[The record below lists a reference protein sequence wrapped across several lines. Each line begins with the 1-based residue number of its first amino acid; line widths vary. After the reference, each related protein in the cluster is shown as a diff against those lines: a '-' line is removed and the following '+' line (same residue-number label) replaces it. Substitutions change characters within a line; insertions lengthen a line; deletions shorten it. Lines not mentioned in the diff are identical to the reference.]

1 MPTWEEIKEVLWEWT
16 RTQGLR
22 IAVALVVLFVSFRI
36 VNLTARLIQ
45 RRSEKRNKVD
55 KTVSR
60 TLNYVVR
67 TLIKVLIG
75 VALVAY
81 VGIDTSGL
89 AALLA
94 AGGVTIGLA
103 VNGALGNIAGGVLI
117 IVTRPFRLDDYIE
130 VAGYS
135 GTVEDIRLVSTRLRT
150 PDNKVVVVP
159 NGTASGAVVV
169 NYSVKDTRRIDLTFP
184 IGYDDDR
191 PKAQKLLLELCKRKK
206 TVLKDPAPTVRVMTN
221 GASAVELIVR
231 VWVRSVDYWPTYFD
245 LIEDGKAALDAAG
258 IKIPYQQIDVHVT
271 EKTAEKKRQTP
282 EKTEKK

>member
-1 MPTWEEIKEVLWEWT
+1 MPTSWEEIKDVLWEWT
-16 RTQGLR
+16 RTHGLR
-22 IAVALVVLFVSFRI
+22 IAVALIILFVSFRL
-36 VNLTARLIQ
+36 VNLISRVAL
-45 RRSEKRNKVD
+45 RRSEKKNKVD
-55 KTVSR
+55 KTVAR
-60 TLNYVVR
+60 TVIYVVR
-67 TLIKVLIG
+67 VVVKVLIG

-117 IVTRPFRLDDYIE
+117 IVTRPFRLDDFIE

-159 NGTASGAVVV
+159 NGTASSAVVV

-184 IGYDDDR
+184 IGYEEDR
-191 PKAQKLLLELCKRKK
+191 PRAQKVLLDVCKKKK
-206 TVLKDPAPTVRVMTN
+206 TVLKDPAPMVRVMSN
-221 GASAVELIVR
+221 GASGVELIVR

-245 LIEDGKAALDAAG
+245 LIENGKTALDEAG
-258 IKIPYQQIDVHVT
+258 IKIPYPQMDVHI
-271 EKTAEKKRQTP
+271 KKD
-282 EKTEKK
+282 K

>member
-67 TLIKVLIG
+67 TVIKVLIG

-117 IVTRPFRLDDYIE
+117 IVTRPFRLDDFIE

-150 PDNKVVVVP
+150 PDNKVVIVP
-159 NGTASGAVVV
+159 NGTASSAVVV
-169 NYSVKDTRRIDLTFP
+169 NYSVKTTRRIDLTFP
-184 IGYDDDR
+184 IGYEDDR
-191 PKAQKLLLELCKRKK
+191 ARAQKLLLELCKKK
-206 TVLKDPAPTVRVMTN
+206 RTVLRDPAPMVRVMNN
-221 GASAVELIVR
+221 GQNGVELIVR
-231 VWVRSVDYWPTYFD
+231 VWVRSADYWPTYFD
-245 LIEDGKAALDAAG
+245 LIEDGKTTLDVAG
-258 IKIPYQQIDVHVT
+258 IKIPYQQMDVHIKK
-271 EKTAEKKRQTP
+271 EK
-282 EKTEKK
+282 

>member
-1 MPTWEEIKEVLWEWT
+1 MPTSWEEIKDVLWEWT
-16 RTQGLR
+16 RTHGLR
-22 IAVALVVLFVSFRI
+22 IAVALIILFVSFRL
-36 VNLTARLIQ
+36 VNLISRVAL
-45 RRSEKRNKVD
+45 RRSEKKNKVD

-60 TLNYVVR
+60 TVIYVVR
-67 TLIKVLIG
+67 VVVKVLIG

-117 IVTRPFRLDDYIE
+117 IVTRPFSLDDFIE

-159 NGTASGAVVV
+159 NGTASSAVVV

-184 IGYDDDR
+184 IGYEDDR
-191 PKAQKLLLELCKRKK
+191 PRAQKVLLDVCKKKK
-206 TVLKDPAPTVRVMTN
+206 TVLKDPAPMVRVMSN
-221 GASAVELIVR
+221 GASGVELIVR

-245 LIEDGKAALDAAG
+245 LIENGKTALDEAG
-258 IKIPYQQIDVHVT
+258 IKIPYPQMDVHIKK
-271 EKTAEKKRQTP
+271 EK
-282 EKTEKK
+282 

>member
-1 MPTWEEIKEVLWEWT
+1 MPTWEEIKAVLWEWT
-16 RTQGLR
+16 RTHGLR
-22 IAVALVVLFVSFRI
+22 IAIALIVLFVSFRI
-36 VNLTARLIQ
+36 VNLISRLIQ
-45 RRSEKRNKVD
+45 RRSEKKNKID

-60 TLNYVVR
+60 TVIYVVR
-67 TLIKVLIG
+67 VVVKVLIG

-117 IVTRPFRLDDYIE
+117 IVTRPFRLDDFIE

-159 NGTASGAVVV
+159 NGTASSAVVV
-169 NYSVKDTRRIDLTFP
+169 NYSVKDTRRIDVTLP
-184 IGYDDDR
+184 IGYEDDR
-191 PKAQKLLLELCKRKK
+191 PRAQKLLLELCKKKK
-206 TVLKDPAPTVRVMTN
+206 TVLKDPAPMVRVMSN
-221 GASAVELIVR
+221 GQNGVELIVR
-231 VWVRSVDYWPTYFD
+231 VWVRSVDYWSTYFD
-245 LIEDGKAALDAAG
+245 LIEDCKTTLDAAG
-258 IKIPYQQIDVHVT
+258 IKIPYPQMDVHIKK
-271 EKTAEKKRQTP
+271 EK
-282 EKTEKK
+282 

>member
-1 MPTWEEIKEVLWEWT
+1 MPTSWEEIKEVLWEWT
-16 RTQGLR
+16 RTHGLR
-22 IAVALVVLFVSFRI
+22 IAVALIILFVSFRL
-36 VNLTARLIQ
+36 VNLISRVAL
-45 RRSEKRNKVD
+45 RRSEKKNKVD

-60 TLNYVVR
+60 TVIYVVR
-67 TLIKVLIG
+67 VVVKVLIG

-117 IVTRPFRLDDYIE
+117 IVTRPFRLDDFIE

-159 NGTASGAVVV
+159 NGTASSAVVV

-184 IGYDDDR
+184 IGYEEDR
-191 PKAQKLLLELCKRKK
+191 PRAQKVLLDVCKKKK
-206 TVLKDPAPTVRVMTN
+206 TVLKDPAPMVRVMSN
-221 GASAVELIVR
+221 GASGVELIVR

-245 LIEDGKAALDAAG
+245 LIENGKTALDEAG
-258 IKIPYQQIDVHVT
+258 IKIPYPQMDVHIKK
-271 EKTAEKKRQTP
+271 EK
-282 EKTEKK
+282 

>member
-1 MPTWEEIKEVLWEWT
+1 MPTSWEEIKDVLWEWT
-16 RTQGLR
+16 RTHGLR
-22 IAVALVVLFVSFRI
+22 IAVALIILFVSFRL
-36 VNLTARLIQ
+36 VNLVSRVAL
-45 RRSEKRNKVD
+45 RRSEKKNKVD

-60 TLNYVVR
+60 TVIYVVR
-67 TLIKVLIG
+67 VVVKVLIG

-117 IVTRPFRLDDYIE
+117 IVTRPFRLDDFIE

-159 NGTASGAVVV
+159 NGTASSAVVV

-184 IGYDDDR
+184 IGYEEDR
-191 PKAQKLLLELCKRKK
+191 PRAQKVLLDVCKKKK
-206 TVLKDPAPTVRVMTN
+206 TVLKDPAPMVRVMSN
-221 GASAVELIVR
+221 GASGVELIVR

-245 LIEDGKAALDAAG
+245 LIENGKTALDEAG
-258 IKIPYQQIDVHVT
+258 IKIPYPQMDVHIKK
-271 EKTAEKKRQTP
+271 EK
-282 EKTEKK
+282 

>member
-1 MPTWEEIKEVLWEWT
+1 MSEEIKAILWEWT
-16 RTQGLR
+16 RTHGLR
-22 IAVALVVLFVSFRI
+22 IAVALIILFVSFRI
-36 VNLTARLIQ
+36 VNLVSRLIL
-45 RRSEKRNKVD
+45 RRSEKKNKID

-60 TLNYVVR
+60 TVIYVVR
-67 TLIKVLIG
+67 VVVKVLIG

-117 IVTRPFRLDDYIE
+117 IVTRPFRLDDFIE

-159 NGTASGAVVV
+159 NGTASSAVVV
-169 NYSVKDTRRIDLTFP
+169 NYSVKTTRRIDLTFP
-184 IGYDDDR
+184 IGYEDDR
-191 PKAQKLLLELCKRKK
+191 VRAQKLLLELCKKK
-206 TVLKDPAPTVRVMTN
+206 RVILKDPAPMVRVMNN
-221 GASAVELIVR
+221 GQNGVELIVR
-231 VWVRSVDYWPTYFD
+231 VWVRSADYWPTYFD
-245 LIEDGKAALDAAG
+245 LIEDGKTTLDAAG
-258 IKIPYQQIDVHVT
+258 IKIPYQQMDVHI
-271 EKTAEKKRQTP
+271 KN
-282 EKTEKK
+282 EKTEVNVKEEE